1 MKVLVLGAGVVGVA
15 AAYYLARA
23 GHEVRVL
30 ERREG
35 PGLEA
40 SYANGGQL
48 LGETIQPWLA
58 PDVPAMALRNL
69 ARADAP
75 FRARFSF
82 DPERWLWG
90 AAFLRNCTAAGV
102 ARITADLR
110 RLAVYSMA
118 ALDELR
124 ADEPFDFDHSSPVNL
139 NLDLCAKIK
148 IYRHE
153 DQTSLL

>member
-58 PDVPAMALRNL
+58 PDVPAMVLRNF

-75 FRARFSF
+75 YRVRFS
-82 DPERWLWG
+82 PAPARWL
-90 AAFLRNCTAAGV
+90 
-102 ARITADLR
+102 
-110 RLAVYSMA
+110 
-118 ALDELR
+118 
-124 ADEPFDFDHSSPVNL
+124 
-139 NLDLCAKIK
+139 
-148 IYRHE
+148 
-153 DQTSLL
+153 